1 MMALAWRPREVRDDE
16 VRPRTEEKAGAWSGK
31 KREPQKGSCEENW
44 PTPEWRK
51 NRKEGADREIPRLNS
66 GPAHARSHACS
77 HLLEEEPAGFGTTKG
92 HIYGFAGTA
101 AVRIQMRKGQCLRGF
116 VGTH

>member
-51 NRKEGADREIPRLNS
+51 NRKEGAES
-66 GPAHARSHACS
+66 
-77 HLLEEEPAGFGTTKG
+77 
-92 HIYGFAGTA
+92 
-101 AVRIQMRKGQCLRGF
+101 
-116 VGTH
+116 